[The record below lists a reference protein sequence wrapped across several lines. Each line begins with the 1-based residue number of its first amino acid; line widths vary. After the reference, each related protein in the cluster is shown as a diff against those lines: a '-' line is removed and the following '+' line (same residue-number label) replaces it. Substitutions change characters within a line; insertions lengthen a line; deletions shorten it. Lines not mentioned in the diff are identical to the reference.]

1 MSGLRSIGIDA
12 KTRSN
17 AATVREVV
25 IGNQAKALALGMRD
39 LYKECVNI
47 ILKDDNVRFHVMMMP
62 SMTGQHYTYCMAD
75 EVEMCQHVA
84 DLENIDINENDCV
97 VILGHDFLTNEIS
110 EDEMMETVISDI
122 AFHLS
127 RIYPVTERETGWY
140 GKYIGWSAIA
150 SVVVS
155 SHPMIR
161 AFGDCSEFNDRIKN
175 AGNSSIVSDQRSK
188 ASDCFENQNRCAFE
202 AIERICDLSL
212 EEFGGYITL
221 PTTAK
226 EIANV
231 AVGYYHEAVNNM
243 SMAPRV
249 IS

>member
-1 MSGLRSIGIDA
+1 MSGLRSFGVDV
-12 KTRSN
+12 KTRSS
-17 AATVREVV
+17 AVTVREVV
-25 IGNQAKALALGMRD
+25 GADKAEALALGMRD
-39 LYKECVNI
+39 LYNECVNM
-47 ILKDDNVRFHVMMMP
+47 ILRDENVRFHVMMMP
-62 SMTGQHYTYCMAD
+62 SMTGHHFTYCMAD
-75 EVEMCQHVA
+75 EVDMCQHVA
-84 DLENIDINENDCV
+84 DLEQVDIHDNDCV
-97 VILGHDFLTNEIS
+97 VVLGQDFLTHEIS

-150 SVVVS
+150 SVVAS

-161 AFGDCSEFNDRIKN
+161 ALGDCGDFNDRIKN
-175 AGNSSIVSDQRSK
+175 AGNASILSDQRSK
-188 ASDCFENQNRCAFE
+188 ADDCFEDQNSCAFE

-212 EEFGGYITL
+212 EECGGYITL
-221 PTTAK
+221 PTTAE

-231 AVGYYHEAVNNM
+231 AINYYHEAVNNM
-243 SMAPRV
+243 AMAPRV